1 MLADTHI
8 PERSFGRQP
17 VAHLGAPGSGARR
30 SGLGNTALAL
40 ASDQEADGGIITRPL
55 ILFDRPELMQTIAEV
70 PDGPPLRFRWRGVS
84 YEIVRSEGPERIACE
99 WWRDGRGA
107 RTRDYFRVEDR
118 QGYRFWMFRHG
129 LYGRETSDPAWYMHG
144 LFA

>member
-1 MLADTHI
+1 
-8 PERSFGRQP
+8 
-17 VAHLGAPGSGARR
+17 
-30 SGLGNTALAL
+30 
-40 ASDQEADGGIITRPL
+40 IITRPL

-70 PDGPPLRFRWRGVS
+70 PDGPPLRFRWRNVS
-84 YEIVRSEGPERIACE
+84 YEVARSEGPERIACE

-129 LYGRETSDPAWYMHG
+129 LYGRETSEPAWYMHG